1 VAAVAL
7 APCVTLR
14 FVGAVEAQASTHDHV
29 VVLLA
34 QVIMSFFTQL
44 PPLVQF
50 APHPSSF
57 SQLQ

>member
-1 VAAVAL
+1 MAAVAL
-7 APCVTLR
+7 APCATLR
-14 FVGAVEAQASTHDHV
+14 LPGAVEAQASTHDHV